1 MENTITILTEKDK
14 AILES
19 YMKIAKSLSMICP
32 VWIPPL

>member
-19 YMKIAKSLSMICP
+19 YMNVADGLADF
-32 VWIPPL
+32 